1 MGKCD
6 RNTPVGEC
14 WYRYFKIRNKEC
26 EKRKLIDADTLIIK
40 VKELIKEYERRMP
53 EYSANDMLTSGK
65 YAAMKWGYKADGVED
80 VLKLIADA
88 PIIKTEPIKHGQW
101 IAIRNG
107 NMKHWKEQCSVCGR
121 ITRGRYPYCRNCGAR
136 MDGDVNE

>member
-1 MGKCD
+1 MKM
-6 RNTPVGEC
+6 
-14 WYRYFKIRNKEC
+14 
-26 EKRKLIDADTLIIK
+26 IDADTLIIK
-40 VKELIKEYERRMP
+40 VQELIKEYERRMP

-65 YAAMKWGYKADGVED
+65 DAAMKWGYKADGVED
-80 VLKLIADA
+80 VLKLIIDA

-107 NMKHWKEQCSVCGR
+107 TMKHWKEQCSVCKG
-121 ITRGRYPYCRNCGAR
+121 ITRGRYPYCRSCGAR